1 MYIYICNNDILLGGL
16 GRAYH
21 LLVLEGSIHGIIDTV
36 KKFRYCK
43 GIQDSENVA
52 LNEQDFVKE
61 VWSKSENENYCISLV
76 RSRNCIVALN
86 YTSLHTTCL
95 SCLKLVKHKK
105 IIATDHL
112 LKNKEK

>member
-43 GIQDSENVA
+43 GIQDSEYVA
-52 LNEQDFVKE
+52 LNEQNFVKE
-61 VWSKSENENYCISLV
+61 VWSKSGNEYYSYLP
-76 RSRNCIVALN
+76 
-86 YTSLHTTCL
+86 
-95 SCLKLVKHKK
+95 
-105 IIATDHL
+105 
-112 LKNKEK
+112 

>member
-1 MYIYICNNDILLGGL
+1 M
-16 GRAYH
+16 
-21 LLVLEGSIHGIIDTV
+21 VLIDTV